1 MISRF
6 FEHIEFFAPQ
16 WLWLLVL
23 LPLLFWWQSHR
34 KVERRPTVLLSTIRK
49 GVYRSWKANWMRL
62 MEWLRFF
69 SLACL
74 IISLAR
80 PGTSYET
87 RRTIGDGIDIM
98 LCLDVSG
105 SMLAQ
110 DFRPNR
116 LEAAKEVA
124 IRFVASRPADRMG
137 LVIFS
142 GESFTQCPLTTD
154 HRMLTRQ
161 IESIRSGL
169 LEDGT
174 AIGSG
179 MVTSLDRLRSSAMRS
194 KVLILLTD
202 GENNGGLIDPVT
214 AKEMART
221 LGIRVYTIGIGSS
234 GIAPTPVQ
242 QPDGSIKMQ
251 QEQVNIDE
259 GLLTSIATETGGR
272 YYRARDN
279 EGLNEIY
286 QAIDRLEKTKVEVET
301 TVRFK
306 DRFQPFALLALLL
319 LGLELLLRY
328 TVFRT
333 FP

>member
-6 FEHIEFFAPQ
+6 FEHIEFFAPH
-16 WLWLLVL
+16 WLWLLCL
-23 LPLLFWWQSHR
+23 LPVLYWWQR
-34 KVERRPTVLLSTIRK
+34 RRQERREPVMQLSTIPK
-49 GVYRSWKANWMRL
+49 GLYRSWKIRWRPITRWMRL
-62 MEWLRFF
+62 I
-69 SLACL
+69 SLAFL
-74 IISLAR
+74 IIALAR
-80 PGTSYET
+80 PGSSFETS
-87 RRTIGDGIDIM
+87 RTVGEGIDIV

-124 IRFVASRPADRMG
+124 KRFVASRPADRLG
-137 LVIFS
+137 LVVFS

-154 HRMLTRQ
+154 HRMVTRQ
-161 IESIRSGL
+161 IESIRSGI

-179 MVTSLDRLRSSAMRS
+179 MVTSLDRLRSSLTRS

-202 GENNGGLIDPVT
+202 GENNGGLIDPLT
-214 AKEMART
+214 AREMAKT
-221 LGIRVYTIGIGSS
+221 LGIRIYTIGVGSA

-242 QPDGSIKMQ
+242 QPDGSVRMQ

-259 GLLTSIATETGGR
+259 ALLTSIASETGGR
-272 YYRARDN
+272 YFRARDN
-279 EGLNEIY
+279 EGLQQIY
-286 QAIDRLEKTKVEVET
+286 QEIDRLEKSKTEIEK
-301 TVRFK
+301 TVRFT
-306 DRFQPFALLALLL
+306 DRFNPFALLALFFLL
-319 LGLELLLRY
+319 AEVLLIY